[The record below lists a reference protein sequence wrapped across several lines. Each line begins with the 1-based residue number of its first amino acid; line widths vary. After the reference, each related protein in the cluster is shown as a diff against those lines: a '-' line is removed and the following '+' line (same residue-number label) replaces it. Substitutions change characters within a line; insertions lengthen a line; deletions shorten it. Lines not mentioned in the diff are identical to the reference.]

1 MFIVIKTVPVLYRIS
16 RSGQCLSSSG
26 KLEEK
31 KEECNVNYKL
41 VKLSQ

>member
-26 KLEEK
+26 KLEK

-41 VKLSQ
+41 VK